1 MRQPAMIHRDVI
13 IIGAGASGLMCAR
26 EAAQRGRSVLVLDHA
41 GRIGKKIL
49 VSGGGCCNFTN
60 REVSADNYVSA
71 NRHFCKSALAQ
82 YSQHDFLDFLRCHGI
97 QWIDRG
103 EGQLFCEQ
111 SAAQIVTALY
121 DDCKASG
128 VEFSLKTEVQAIT
141 RAEAFEIVTNRGVFL
156 TPSLVIATGGLA
168 WPQLGATDFGLR
180 LARQFRLKTVQ
191 THPALVPFVFLPADQ
206 KFFSKLSGITLDV
219 CVSCRKRSYR
229 GSLLLTHKGMSGPPM
244 LKVSNHWQAGDALI
258 MDLFPDSDVL
268 ELLQEVRQSRME
280 LQNVLSHHLPKRFC
294 AAWCAACAP
303 SRPLNSYSEKEL
315 KAVAEKLHAWS
326 IIPAGTQGYKKAE
339 VMAGGVDTG
348 ELSSKTMEAK
358 KVPGLFFVGEVV
370 DVTGEL
376 GGYNLQWAWSS
387 GWAAGQVV

>member
-1 MRQPAMIHRDVI
+1 MKTEVV
-13 IIGAGASGLMCAR
+13 IIGAGAAGLMCAR
-26 EAAQRGRSVLVLDHA
+26 EAALRNRSVVVLDHND
-41 GRIGKKIL
+41 RIGKKIL
-49 VSGGGCCNFTN
+49 VSGGGCCNFSN
-60 REVSADNYVSA
+60 REISADNYVSA

-82 YSQHDFLDFLRCHGI
+82 YTRQDFLAFLHRHRI
-97 QWIDRG
+97 QWVDRG

-111 SAAQIVTALY
+111 SAAQIVAALH
-121 DDCKASG
+121 DDCKAAG
-128 VEFSLKTEVQAIT
+128 VEFLLKTEVQEISRT
-141 RAEAFEIVTNRGVFL
+141 EVFEIVTSRGVFL
-156 TPSLVIATGGLA
+156 TPSLVTATGGLA

-191 THPALVPFVFLPADQ
+191 THPALVPFVFSSEDQ
-206 KFFSKLSGITLDV
+206 RFFSKLSGITLDV
-219 CVSCRKRSYR
+219 CVSCRKRNYR
-229 GSLLLTHKGMSGPPM
+229 GSLLLTHKGLSGPPM

-258 MDLFPDSDVL
+258 IDLFPERDVL

-280 LQNVLSHHLPKRFC
+280 LQNVLSQFLPKRFC
-294 AAWCAACAP
+294 AAWCAACSP
-303 SRPLNSYSEKEL
+303 SKPLNSFSEKEL
-315 KAVAEKLHAWS
+315 KAVSEKLHAWS
-326 IIPAGTQGYKKAE
+326 IIPAGTEGYKKAE

-387 GWAAGQVV
+387 GWVAGQSV